1 MSAFISRGLCLLLL
15 SVSVATGQ
23 SARSLI
29 SEGNDQYE
37 DKKYSDAEIN
47 YRRAIDHEEG
57 ALPGH
62 FNLGNALH
70 RQGQYDQSAKEFDAS
85 AGLAADPSMKA
96 EALYNR
102 GNSFVEAGQ
111 YEQAVKSYVES
122 LKLHPSDPDT
132 KYNLSYALKK
142 LKEKQQQQQGGGQD
156 RNNQQDQQE
165 NQQDKEQSQNKQG
178 QDRRQQDQEKN
189 QPQNQD
195 RPEGEQPQQQAQMSR
210 ADAERILE
218 VLKNQEKDVQKKLRA
233 KARSR
238 AKTEKDW

>member
-47 YRRAIDHEEG
+47 YRRAIEHEEG

-122 LKLHPSDPDT
+122 LKLNPSDPDT

-156 RNNQQDQQE
+156 KNKQQDQDQ
-165 NQQDKEQSQNKQG
+165 EQSQNKQG
-178 QDRRQQDQEKN
+178 QDRRQEDQQKN

-195 RPEGEQPQQQAQMSR
+195 RPEGEQPQQQPQMSR

-233 KARSR
+233 KVRSR